1 MMGFRLRASR
11 GPWRSHLRAVDA
23 VSTATLG
30 IRTRKGRAVL
40 TALGIAIGIA
50 AILAV
55 IGITSSSKAELIAQ
69 IDALGTN
76 LLQVRPG
83 NDLFG
88 EGSTLPPDAPSMIRR
103 IVPVQAA
110 TSLIKLNATVRPTPF
125 VSRDDPIGIDLYA
138 AEPNLIDTLDGRM
151 ASGHFFDS
159 GTDDLPVVVLGSV
172 AAQRLGIDTVEGGR
186 NILIAGKWF
195 NLIGIVDPLQLN
207 PDIDRAAI
215 IGQDIAVD
223 LFGVKRNASVIYLRA
238 EPEHVEEVRGVLA
251 ATANPAAP
259 NEVEVS
265 RPSEALEA
273 RAQVD
278 KNLQTLLLSLGA
290 VALLVGA
297 IGIANVMVI
306 SVLERRSE
314 IGVRRALG
322 ATRAHIGIQFIMESA
337 LLAFMGGVLGIGIG
351 AAVTYA
357 YARSQD
363 WLGTVPLVALA
374 GSVAVTLLLGVI
386 SGLYPAVRAA
396 RLDPVEAIRPTT

>member
-1 MMGFRLRASR
+1 VTRGRTR
-11 GPWRSHLRAVDA
+11 GPWRSRLRVVDA
-23 VSTATLG
+23 IATATLG
-30 IRTRKGRAVL
+30 IRTRRGRAVL

-55 IGITSSSKAELIAQ
+55 VGITSSSRAELIAQ

-88 EGSTLPPDAPSMIRR
+88 EGSTLPPDAPAMIRR
-103 IVPVQAA
+103 IAPVEHA
-110 TSLIKLNATVRPTPF
+110 TSLVRLNATVRPTGF
-125 VSRDDPIGIDLYA
+125 VPRDEPIGVDLYA
-138 AEPNLIDTLDGRM
+138 AEPNLLDTLDGQM
-151 ASGHFFDS
+151 ASGTFFNE

-172 AAQRLGIDTVEGGR
+172 AAARLGIDRVEGGR
-186 NILIAGKWF
+186 NILIAGRWF
-195 NLIGIVDPLQLN
+195 NLIGIVDPMPLN
-207 PDIDRAAI
+207 PDIDRAAL
-215 IGQDIAVD
+215 IGIDAAVD
-223 LFGVKRNASVIYLRA
+223 MFGVKRHASMIYLRTA
-238 EPEHVEEVRGVLA
+238 PEHVEEVRGVLA

-259 NEVEVS
+259 NEVNVS

-273 RAQVD
+273 RARVD
-278 KNLQTLLLSLGA
+278 QSLQTLLLGLGA

-322 ATRAHIGIQFIMESA
+322 ATRTHIGVQFIMESA
-337 LLAFMGGVLGIGIG
+337 LLAFLGGILGIAIG
-351 AAVTYA
+351 AAVTFA
-357 YARSQD
+357 YARSQN
-363 WLGTVPLVALA
+363 WIVTLPLVALA
-374 GSVAVTLLLGVI
+374 GSVAATLLLGIV

-396 RLDPVEAIRPTT
+396 RLDPVEAIRPTG

>member
-1 MMGFRLRASR
+1 
-11 GPWRSHLRAVDA
+11 
-23 VSTATLG
+23 
-30 IRTRKGRAVL
+30 VL

-88 EGSTLPPDAPSMIRR
+88 EDSTLPPDAPSMIRR
-103 IVPVQAA
+103 IAPVQAA

-186 NILIAGKWF
+186 NVLIAGKWF
-195 NLIGIVDPLQLN
+195 NLIGVVDPLQLN

-223 LFGVKRNASVIYLRA
+223 LFGIKRNASVIYLRA
-238 EPEHVEEVRGVLA
+238 EPEYVEEVRGVLA

>member
-1 MMGFRLRASR
+1 MMGSRRRTSR
-11 GPWRSHLRAVDA
+11 GPWRSRLRAVDA

-88 EGSTLPPDAPSMIRR
+88 EDSTLPPDAPSMIRR
-103 IVPVQAA
+103 IAPVQAA

-186 NILIAGKWF
+186 NVLIAGKWF
-195 NLIGIVDPLQLN
+195 NLIGVVDPLQLN

-223 LFGVKRNASVIYLRA
+223 LFGIKRNASVIYLRA
-238 EPEHVEEVRGVLA
+238 EPEYVEEVRGVLA